1 MDMNFKV
8 FDLLKQQYPA
18 SDILISAESSGSS
31 TMVNTGAVLVRK
43 SDFSKD
49 FLEKWWGTAED
60 RIFYSD
66 QEQFDIVYSNKYL
79 VNYNLK
85 NSLY

>member
-1 MDMNFKV
+1 MNFKV

-43 SDFSKD
+43 SDFSRE
-49 FLEKWWGTAED
+49 FLDKWWGAAED

-79 VNYNLK
+79 LIYFT
-85 NSLY
+85 